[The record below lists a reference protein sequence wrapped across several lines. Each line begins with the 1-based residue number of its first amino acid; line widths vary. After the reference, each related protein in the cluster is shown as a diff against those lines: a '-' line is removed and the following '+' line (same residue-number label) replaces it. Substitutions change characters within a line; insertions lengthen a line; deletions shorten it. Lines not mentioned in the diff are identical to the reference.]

1 MNSKGILKEC
11 LPPGNVPKWGG
22 VEALSKWICILANK
36 KTWMRLM
43 HNPGQGEL
51 LAGSMQIS
59 HVYGLQR
66 ICCVRLLDS

>member
-1 MNSKGILKEC
+1 M
-11 LPPGNVPKWGG
+11 
-22 VEALSKWICILANK
+22 EALTKWICILANK

-51 LAGSMQIS
+51 LACSMQIS